1 MSFRYGW
8 GTSTSRLLV
17 SSLPVSPAQA
27 GMDPT
32 QLNGGGPMSS
42 DYQPNTKPIPAREW
56 LLAILMLLRLC

>member
-1 MSFRYGW
+1 
-8 GTSTSRLLV
+8 
-17 SSLPVSPAQA
+17 
-27 GMDPT
+27 MDPT